1 MNKERKPEDV
11 PIAGI
16 DISSLDMAGLIVDAL
31 IDGGVVQEKD
41 RSKAEEIATEEIWI
55 RKLLVDGPQKESG

>member
-1 MNKERKPEDV
+1 MNKEQKPEDV

-31 IDGGVVQEKD
+31 IDGGIVQEKD
-41 RSKAEEIATEEIWI
+41 RSKAEEISTEEIWI
-55 RKLLVDGPQKESG
+55 RKLLVDGSLKKSS